1 MRKYKHEYVWLMRG
15 GRGGVLGIRSE
26 ELNKYIDQYNRHTC
40 LLMDFWEWLSLELDV
55 VVTGFD
61 CIWNQGNPQM
71 SKVHIIKKVNVYDE
85 LC

>member
-15 GRGGVLGIRSE
+15 GRGVLDIRSE
-26 ELNKYIDQYNRHTC
+26 ELNNYIDQFNRHPC
-40 LLMDFWEWLSLELDV
+40 PLMDFWEWLSFELDD

-71 SKVHIIKKVNVYDE
+71 SKVHIIKKVDAYDE